1 MGKMIDTV
9 LCAAFA
15 LICLWAALFFMPY
28 AELGFNGN
36 FPQWSNWFVKPLGL
50 DKAFESAKDLG
61 DKLTTDLKEYGA
73 TARQVDLTDPA
84 KGASYGDYGYALA
97 LGLALIAGGI
107 AVAAIGREEAE
118 ESTVLPVKK

>member
-1 MGKMIDTV
+1 VGKMIDTV

-28 AELGFNGN
+28 AELGFNGK
-36 FPQWSNWFVKPLGL
+36 FPQWANWFVKPLGL
-50 DKAFESAKDLG
+50 NTAFEGAKDLG
-61 DKLTTDLKEYGA
+61 DKLTKDLQEYGA
-73 TARQVDLTDPA
+73 TGRQVNLQDP
-84 KGASYGDYGYALA
+84 KEGVSYGDYGYALA